1 MFVRERGAETVDG
14 REAEEHRGSGVAQNE
29 PAQQTQHAQQQT
41 HPSAP
46 LPPAYPAPPAACRCP
61 GCPWPSLFVHF
72 VFRHGVVPLGLFR
85 DRRHLGAA
93 LPYVHT
99 NPALGRLCR
108 EGDVVFVLVPV
119 GRERGAE
126 EKRRREGA

>member
-1 MFVRERGAETVDG
+1 M
-14 REAEEHRGSGVAQNE
+14 
-29 PAQQTQHAQQQT
+29 
-41 HPSAP
+41 
-46 LPPAYPAPPAACRCP
+46 
-61 GCPWPSLFVHF
+61 
-72 VFRHGVVPLGLFR
+72 FR

-126 EKRRREGA
+126 ERRRREGRRGGGGVGAWRKGGGGRERHAVEAG